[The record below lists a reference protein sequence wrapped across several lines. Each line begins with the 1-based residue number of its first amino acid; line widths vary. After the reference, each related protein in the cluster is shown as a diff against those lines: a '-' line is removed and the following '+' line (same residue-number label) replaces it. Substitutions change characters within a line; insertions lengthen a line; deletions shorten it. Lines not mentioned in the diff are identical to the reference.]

1 MSMMVMNGLL
11 KSTEHGVNMNMEI
24 LVYLSVVIL
33 AVWALV
39 THTIIPMLVANLIMA
54 VAIAF
59 EKDEPNGTKETES
72 EVKRS

>member
-1 MSMMVMNGLL
+1 
-11 KSTEHGVNMNMEI
+11 MNMEI

-39 THTIIPMLVANLIMA
+39 TQTIIPMMVGNLIMA

-59 EKDEPNGTKETES
+59 EKDKPNGTKETES

>member
-1 MSMMVMNGLL
+1 
-11 KSTEHGVNMNMEI
+11 MNMEI

-59 EKDEPNGTKETES
+59 EKDKPNGTKQTES